1 MSLPSSEMA
10 VTGESYGAIRG
21 ERVGI
26 EQDAGFGVEGF
37 GDEEDVL
44 LLQSGVVLEEVASA
58 VLAGSGEALVVPEL
72 GEAVVNGL
80 AVGDLLKVA
89 EG

>member
-1 MSLPSSEMA
+1 M
-10 VTGESYGAIRG
+10 
-21 ERVGI
+21 
-26 EQDAGFGVEGF
+26 
-37 GDEEDVL
+37 
-44 LLQSGVVLEEVASA
+44 LLQSGVVLEEVAAA

-80 AVGDLLKVA
+80 AVGDLFQVA

>member
-1 MSLPSSEMA
+1 MLK
-10 VTGESYGAIRG
+10 
-21 ERVGI
+21 
-26 EQDAGFGVEGF
+26 
-37 GDEEDVL
+37 
-44 LLQSGVVLEEVASA
+44 SGVVLEKVAAA

-80 AVGDLLKVA
+80 AVRDLLQVA